1 MSTEACLDHDVA
13 ATEALGV
20 AMHADGR
27 GPEGRYADALGECY
41 HLLEFG
47 TGRPTVFLHGG
58 GPGCTGWT
66 DFGPVAPLFAAD
78 RRVILVDLLQY
89 GRSSKPSIRESMWD
103 FHARHLVALFDALGL
118 DAPDVV
124 CNSWGGT
131 QAICLAAD
139 HPDRVGR
146 LVITGSMPLFR
157 GPTSPLLDRSRRG
170 RIARE
175 EYYGGDGP
183 SLAKMRHL
191 MSRFEWYDEAAVPAS
206 TVALRYA
213 QSLEA
218 DEIACG
224 QVPANRGEW
233 QDLSGHIG
241 RVQSPVLFMWGM
253 YDAFLTPDY
262 ALMLASM
269 VDRGNLY
276 VMDRASHHMQEERP
290 HDYHA
295 AVAAFLDRGAA

>member
-1 MSTEACLDHDVA
+1 MSTEACLDHDKA
-13 ATEALGV
+13 AAEALGV
-20 AMHADGR
+20 EMHADGR
-27 GPEGRYADALGECY
+27 GPEGRHVEALGERY

-78 RRVILVDLLQY
+78 RHVILVDLLQY
-89 GRSSKPSIRESMWD
+89 GRSSKPSISGPMWD
-103 FHARHLVALFDALGL
+103 FHARHLLALFEALGL

-139 HPDRVGR
+139 HPDSVGR

-183 SLAKMRHL
+183 SLDKMRHL
-191 MSRFEWYDEAAVPAS
+191 MSRFEWYDEAAVPAA
-206 TVALRYA
+206 TVALRYT

-241 RVQSPVLFMWGM
+241 RVRPPVLFMWGM

-269 VDRGNLY
+269 VERGNLY

-290 HDYHA
+290 YDFHA
-295 AVAAFLDRGAA
+295 AVAAFLDRRDA